1 MYTHTKVVYR
11 DNEVSPVLFSTDR
24 GGVRTK
30 AMVAIKVPP
39 PPLTSSCP
47 IFVVDSGRDAAARV
61 VRRSRR
67 REDARLLALHDS
79 ECATGRSPAPQG
91 QSSPALFARTIWA
104 LGIFEDSSTVVEL
117 SDQLSKHVKSGR
129 FAQVDFQTVDFRVT
143 GEKRQ
148 RQVQLWDQGERRL
161 VVLHFTVL

>member
-1 MYTHTKVVYR
+1 
-11 DNEVSPVLFSTDR
+11 
-24 GGVRTK
+24 
-30 AMVAIKVPP
+30 MVAIKVPP
-39 PPLTSSCP
+39 PPPCP
-47 IFVVDSGRDAAARV
+47 IFVVVDGGRDAAARV

-91 QSSPALFARTIWA
+91 QSLPALFTRTIWA

-129 FAQVDFQTVDFRVT
+129 LAQVDFQTVDFRVT